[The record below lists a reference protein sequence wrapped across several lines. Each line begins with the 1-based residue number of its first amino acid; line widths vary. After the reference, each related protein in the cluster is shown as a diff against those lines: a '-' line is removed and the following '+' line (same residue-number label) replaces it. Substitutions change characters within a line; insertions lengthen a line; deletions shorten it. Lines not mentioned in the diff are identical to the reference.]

1 MARVSGW
8 WASRAVT
15 ANSSAVLSTRAGE
28 VRGITAGRFAAGALA
43 AAGAFAAAGDFAP
56 AGEFAAAL
64 AFAPGSDFVA
74 AALAGAILDGAILDG
89 AAPIADALYPA
100 VAFGSDTAGV
110 GVVGAIR
117 RLDDSVVR
125 IVSASGTGSDA
136 PDRAPAPHATRL
148 AASASRHAA
157 AAWRLRIIGISKSAP
172 CEDASTIAAG

>member
-28 VRGITAGRFAAGALA
+28 VRGITAGRFAAGA
-43 AAGAFAAAGDFAP
+43 FAAAGD
-56 AGEFAAAL
+56 FAAAL

-110 GVVGAIR
+110 GAVGAIR

-125 IVSASGTGSDA
+125 IVSASGTGIDA

-148 AASASRHAA
+148 AASASRHAS
-157 AAWRLRIIGISKSAP
+157 AAWRLRIIGIRKSAP

>member
-28 VRGITAGRFAAGALA
+28 VRGITPGRFAAGALA
-43 AAGAFAAAGDFAP
+43 AAGAFVA

-110 GVVGAIR
+110 GAVGAIR

-148 AASASRHAA
+148 AASASRHAS